1 MLSSAVL
8 VLNRSY
14 QPVHVTTAKRALGLL
29 YAGVVRALDRE
40 FQTFDFESWAAL
52 GAAAGADLVH
62 TPTRVIAV
70 PRVII
75 LQMFNRVPRAKV
87 RFSRLNIY
95 ARDEDTCQYCGRKRK
110 RADLNLDHVVPR
122 SQGGKTCWENVVCS
136 CIECNLRKGGRTP
149 VQAGIKLLREPIR
162 PRWTPLLRGSPV
174 KGAHRAW
181 LPFLNLTDASYWNV
195 ELEEE

>member
-29 YAGVVRALDRE
+29 YAGVVRVIDRE

-52 GAAAGADLVH
+52 GAAAGAELVH

-70 PRVII
+70 PRVVV
-75 LQMFNRVPRAKV
+75 LQLFDRVPRVKV

-95 ARDEDTCQYCGRKRK
+95 ARDNDTCQYCGQKRP
-110 RADLNLDHVVPR
+110 RHGLNLDHVVPR
-122 SQGGKTCWENVVCS
+122 SQGGRTTWENVVC
-136 CIECNLRKGGRTP
+136 CCYECNLRKGGRTP
-149 VQAGIKLLREPIR
+149 AQAGMRLRRAPTRPMWSFRAPGGNIR
-162 PRWTPLLRGSPV
+162 YRE
-174 KGAHRAW
+174 W
-181 LPFLNLTDASYWNV
+181 LPFLTLVDASYWDV
-195 ELEEE
+195 ELEE

>member
-29 YAGVVRALDRE
+29 YAGVVRAIDQE

-70 PRVII
+70 PRVIV

-95 ARDEDTCQYCGRKRK
+95 TRDEDTCQYCGQRKARHG
-110 RADLNLDHVVPR
+110 LNLDHVVPR
-122 SQGGKTCWENVVCS
+122 SQGGRTTWENVVC
-136 CIECNLRKGGRTP
+136 CCYECNLRNGGRTP
-149 VQAGIKLLREPIR
+149 AQAGMRLRRAPTRPVWSFRAPAGNIR
-162 PRWTPLLRGSPV
+162 YRE
-174 KGAHRAW
+174 W
-181 LPFLNLTDASYWNV
+181 LPYLTMVDASYWDV
-195 ELEEE
+195 ELED